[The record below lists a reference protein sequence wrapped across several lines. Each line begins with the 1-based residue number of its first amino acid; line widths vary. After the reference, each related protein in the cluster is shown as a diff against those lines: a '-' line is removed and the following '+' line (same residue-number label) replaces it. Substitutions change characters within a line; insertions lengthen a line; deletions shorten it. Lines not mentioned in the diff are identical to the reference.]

1 MLLRNPHVKSKFL
14 LTYKDRIVLTYSL
27 VTVYPRLYTNLL
39 GALWQEMA
47 RTDHTSWLLQEKIVH
62 SECMPL
68 ARHTAKYLQT
78 RSNKS
83 YD

>member
-1 MLLRNPHVKSKFL
+1 MLLRNPHMKSKFF
-14 LTYKDRIVLTYSL
+14 LTCKDRIVLTYFL

-39 GALWQEMA
+39 GGLWQEMA
-47 RTDHTSWLLQEKIVH
+47 QTDHTRWLLQEKIVH

-68 ARHTAKYLQT
+68 ARHIAKYLQT

>member
-1 MLLRNPHVKSKFL
+1 MLLRNPRVKSEFL
-14 LTYKDRIVLTYSL
+14 PTCKDRIVLTYSL

-47 RTDHTSWLLQEKIVH
+47 QTDHTRWLLQEKIVH

-68 ARHTAKYLQT
+68 ARHTAKYQQT